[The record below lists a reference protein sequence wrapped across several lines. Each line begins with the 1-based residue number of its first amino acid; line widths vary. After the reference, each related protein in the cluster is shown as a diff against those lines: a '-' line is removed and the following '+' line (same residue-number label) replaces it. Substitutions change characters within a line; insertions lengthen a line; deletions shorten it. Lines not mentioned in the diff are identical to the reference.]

1 MPRSKHDPRIATGE
15 PPSAQDAR
23 IRRLHEQIRSI
34 QRQLGLTTL
43 FVTHDQEEALSL
55 SDRIVLMNEGHIV
68 QTGSAESL
76 YTRPTSRFAAQFIGQ
91 YNLLTAKQ
99 AQLLLDRHICGH
111 LAIRPESI
119 TLLPAY
125 ASTITGRV
133 LNHQLLGNVIRYHI
147 ESRGVELKV
156 DALNRDAS
164 ALLPA
169 GHEVGLCFA
178 EPELC
183 EVA

>member
-55 SDRIVLMNEGHIV
+55 SDRIMLMNTGHIV

-76 YTRPTSRFAAQFIGQ
+76 YSRLTRRFAAQFIGP
-91 YNLLTAKQ
+91 YNLLTAIQ
-99 AQLLLDRHICGH
+99 ALLLLDRHICGH

-119 TLLPAY
+119 TLLSACT
-125 ASTITGRV
+125 SSITGRV

-147 ESRGVELKV
+147 ES
-156 DALNRDAS
+156 
-164 ALLPA
+164 
-169 GHEVGLCFA
+169 
-178 EPELC
+178 
-183 EVA
+183 